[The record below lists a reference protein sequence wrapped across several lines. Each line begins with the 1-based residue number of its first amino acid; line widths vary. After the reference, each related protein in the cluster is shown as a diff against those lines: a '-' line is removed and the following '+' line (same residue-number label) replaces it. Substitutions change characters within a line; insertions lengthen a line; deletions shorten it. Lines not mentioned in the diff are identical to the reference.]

1 MRVGFLGPAGTYSQE
16 AMFAWPGSENYE
28 PVPLPSVHDAVMA
41 VHERRVERALVPI
54 ENSLEGAVNATL
66 DALAFETDDVQIT
79 GELVHAIHHCL
90 IAREP
95 VELERI
101 AAVASHP
108 QASGQCATFLR
119 TRLARA
125 SVVTAASTAD
135 AVRLVAER
143 EDGEPWAALGSRAA
157 AELYGCAVL
166 ASDVEDPPGSE
177 TRFVWIGREA
187 PDPSAG
193 GAWKTALMFWE
204 PSDDRP
210 GWLVRCLDRVRRARG
225 QPHPH
230 RVAPAAARA
239 GDVHVLRRRRR
250 PRGRSGRG
258 PGDRCAA
265 LPCGR
270 RAGARLVP
278 VGAIATLRQVMAT
291 AVPPGPLGSVPP
303 GDHPRHGP
311 SPDGAGRWSGGR
323 VLVLNA
329 TYEPINVCTVRR
341 ATVLLLKEKA
351 EVIEIGSQTLHWA
364 NGSLAKPVVIRL
376 ITYVKIPRD
385 THKRKIT
392 RRAVF
397 ARDGWAC
404 QYCGARTSLTVDHVI
419 PRSKGGTSGWDNIV
433 ASCAPCNRRKG
444 DRLPH
449 QVDMHPR
456 NKPRIPSP
464 HIFIQLS
471 SPTIPATWKQ
481 YLLHEAA

>member
-54 ENSLEGAVNATL
+54 ENSLEGSVNATL

-119 TRLARA
+119 TRLAGA
-125 SVVTAASTAD
+125 PVVTAASTAD

-187 PDPSAG
+187 PDPSAA

-210 GWLVRCLDRVRRARG
+210 GWLVRCLTEFAERQVNLTRIESRPRRRGLGTYMFFVDAAGRADDPAVAQAIGALRSHAERVR
-225 QPHPH
+225 
-230 RVAPAAARA
+230 V
-239 GDVHVLRRRRR
+239 
-250 PRGRSGRG
+250 
-258 PGDRCAA
+258 
-265 LPCGR
+265 
-270 RAGARLVP
+270 
-278 VGAIATLRQVMAT
+278 
-291 AVPPGPLGSVPP
+291 LGSF
-303 GDHPRHGP
+303 P
-311 SPDGAGRWSGGR
+311 S
-323 VLVLNA
+323 
-329 TYEPINVCTVRR
+329 
-341 ATVLLLKEKA
+341 
-351 EVIEIGSQTLHWA
+351 
-364 NGSLAKPVVIRL
+364 
-376 ITYVKIPRD
+376 
-385 THKRKIT
+385 
-392 RRAVF
+392 
-397 ARDGWAC
+397 
-404 QYCGARTSLTVDHVI
+404 
-419 PRSKGGTSGWDNIV
+419 
-433 ASCAPCNRRKG
+433 AP
-444 DRLPH
+444 
-449 QVDMHPR
+449 
-456 NKPRIPSP
+456 
-464 HIFIQLS
+464 
-471 SPTIPATWKQ
+471 
-481 YLLHEAA
+481 

>member
-119 TRLARA
+119 TRLAGA

-187 PDPSAG
+187 PDPSAA

-210 GWLVRCLDRVRRARG
+210 GWLVRCLTEFAERQVNLTRIESR
-225 QPHPH
+225 P
-230 RVAPAAARA
+230 
-239 GDVHVLRRRRR
+239 RRRGLGTYMFFVDAA
-250 PRGRSGRG
+250 GRADDPPVAQAIG
-258 PGDRCAA
+258 A
-265 LPCGR
+265 LRSHAEGVR
-270 RAGARLVP
+270 V
-278 VGAIATLRQVMAT
+278 
-291 AVPPGPLGSVPP
+291 LGSF
-303 GDHPRHGP
+303 P
-311 SPDGAGRWSGGR
+311 S
-323 VLVLNA
+323 
-329 TYEPINVCTVRR
+329 
-341 ATVLLLKEKA
+341 
-351 EVIEIGSQTLHWA
+351 
-364 NGSLAKPVVIRL
+364 
-376 ITYVKIPRD
+376 
-385 THKRKIT
+385 
-392 RRAVF
+392 
-397 ARDGWAC
+397 
-404 QYCGARTSLTVDHVI
+404 
-419 PRSKGGTSGWDNIV
+419 
-433 ASCAPCNRRKG
+433 AP
-444 DRLPH
+444 
-449 QVDMHPR
+449 
-456 NKPRIPSP
+456 
-464 HIFIQLS
+464 
-471 SPTIPATWKQ
+471 
-481 YLLHEAA
+481 

>member
-54 ENSLEGAVNATL
+54 ENSLEGSVNATL

-119 TRLARA
+119 TRLAGA

-187 PDPSAG
+187 PDPSAA

-210 GWLVRCLDRVRRARG
+210 GWLVRCLTEFAERQVNLTRIESR
-225 QPHPH
+225 P
-230 RVAPAAARA
+230 
-239 GDVHVLRRRRR
+239 RRRGLGTYMFFVDAA
-250 PRGRSGRG
+250 GRADDPPVAQAIG
-258 PGDRCAA
+258 A
-265 LPCGR
+265 LRSHAEGVR
-270 RAGARLVP
+270 V
-278 VGAIATLRQVMAT
+278 
-291 AVPPGPLGSVPP
+291 LGSF
-303 GDHPRHGP
+303 P
-311 SPDGAGRWSGGR
+311 S
-323 VLVLNA
+323 
-329 TYEPINVCTVRR
+329 
-341 ATVLLLKEKA
+341 
-351 EVIEIGSQTLHWA
+351 
-364 NGSLAKPVVIRL
+364 
-376 ITYVKIPRD
+376 
-385 THKRKIT
+385 
-392 RRAVF
+392 
-397 ARDGWAC
+397 
-404 QYCGARTSLTVDHVI
+404 
-419 PRSKGGTSGWDNIV
+419 
-433 ASCAPCNRRKG
+433 AP
-444 DRLPH
+444 
-449 QVDMHPR
+449 
-456 NKPRIPSP
+456 
-464 HIFIQLS
+464 
-471 SPTIPATWKQ
+471 
-481 YLLHEAA
+481 